1 MVGRTPPDEAVYGS
15 PPVELTA
22 AAADAVQLSPLIHD
36 AVAIESMPKASL
48 DRLVIVAPPGTME
61 RRFVL
66 AHGLRVLRPGGHL
79 VALAPKAKGG
89 ARLAKELEAFGC
101 FVNETARRH
110 HRICACQKPA
120 RPTGLDDAITQGGP
134 QIAPRL
140 GLWSQPGVFSWDRLD
155 PGSALLLETAPVF
168 SGRGVDLG
176 CGVGVLGAMVLK
188 SPAVSDLAMIDIDSR
203 AIAAARANIS
213 DPRAR
218 FLHRDIR
225 DGAADLAEL
234 DFVIMNPPFHQG
246 GREDRGLGHAFI
258 AAAWAMLRKGG
269 VCRLVAN
276 VALPYEARLTGD
288 FAKVAR
294 LAQSGGYRVYEAV
307 K

>member
-1 MVGRTPPDEAVYGS
+1 MVGRTPHEAVYGS

-22 AAADAVQLSPLIHD
+22 AAAADAVQLSPLLPG
-36 AVAIESMPKASL
+36 AMAIETMPKDSL
-48 DRLVIVAPPGTME
+48 DRIVIAAPPGTLE

-79 VALAPKAKGG
+79 VALAPKVKGG

-101 FVNETARRH
+101 TVNETARRH
-110 HRICACQKPA
+110 HRICACQRPTT
-120 RPTGLDDAITQGGP
+120 PTGLDDAITQGGP
-134 QIAPRL
+134 RIAPRL

-155 PGSALLLETAPVF
+155 PGSALLIETAPVF
-168 SGRGVDLG
+168 SGRGADLG
-176 CGVGVLGAMVLK
+176 CGVGVLGATVLK
-188 SPAVSDLAMIDIDSR
+188 SPAVSELAMIDVDRR
-203 AIAAARANIS
+203 AITASRANIS
-213 DPRAR
+213 DPRAS
-218 FLHRDIR
+218 FLHHDIR
-225 DGAADLAEL
+225 DGAPDLTEL

-246 GREDRGLGHAFI
+246 GREDRRLGHAFI

-276 VALPYEARLTGD
+276 VALPYEARLTAH

-294 LAQSGGYRVYEAV
+294 LARGGGYRVYEAI